1 MSRKVYLDNNATTPL
16 HPEVLNEIM
25 PFLKGDF
32 GNPSSIHQ
40 FGRKVRVKIDEAREK
55 VAYAVGADPS
65 EIVFTAGGSESDNF
79 AIKSYIWSNR
89 INGGLPGNQTGGH
102 IITSAIEHH
111 AVLDTCRYLE
121 KNGYRVTYLPVDEYG
136 MVNPSDV
143 KNAIQNDTI
152 LISIHHSNNEVG
164 TIEPIEEI
172 SKIARSK
179 GIALHT
185 DAVQSLGKVPL
196 NVNELG
202 ADLMSIS
209 AHKLY
214 GPKGIGALYIRK
226 AIKKMH
232 PLIHGG
238 HQEKGRRGGTENV
251 AGIIGFGKA
260 CEIALDTLKDE
271 SARLIGLRD
280 RLQNLIMEN
289 IPYVKLNGHPLK
301 RLPATLNM
309 SFNFVEGEA
318 VTMNLDLSG
327 VAVSTGSACTS
338 GTLEPS
344 HVLIAMG
351 IPREIIRGSVR
362 FSFGRENT
370 VEDVDYLMEILPL
383 IVKRVR
389 EMSPSWKGA
398 S

>member
-1 MSRKVYLDNNATTPL
+1 
-16 HPEVLNEIM
+16 
-25 PFLKGDF
+25 
-32 GNPSSIHQ
+32 
-40 FGRKVRVKIDEAREK
+40 
-55 VAYAVGADPS
+55 PS

-143 KNAIQNDTI
+143 KNAIQGDTI

-164 TIEPIEEI
+164 TIEPVEEI

>member
-172 SKIARSK
+172 SKIARSN